1 MKLPELSE
9 SASPEFSDAATCKG
23 WLENVP
29 LANVAAAQGEL
40 VGQLE
45 EFNRFPVA
53 AAQRLGV
60 LEALR
65 EAVHF
70 VQIEQS
76 KRFSNRALP
85 MSDTEAAAFNTTIEL
100 WDQMRVGYQRCLDAA
115 LNRDSGMRAQSAL
128 ICQRLAAY
136 LGLKMY
142 HHYRGYRQVPA
153 GNWQALHETYAA
165 AEKLGVED
173 DTVKDFMNRDIHD
186 TSPRVAY
193 A

>member
-1 MKLPELSE
+1 MKLPDLSE
-9 SASPEFSDAATCKG
+9 SASPEFSDAASCKA
-23 WLENVP
+23 WLEHVP
-29 LANVAAAQGEL
+29 LANVPAAQAEL

-45 EFNRFPVA
+45 ELNRFPVA
-53 AAQRLGV
+53 AAQRLAV

-85 MSDTEAAAFNTTIEL
+85 MTDTEAAAFNATIAL
-100 WDQMRVGYQRCLDAA
+100 WDQMRIGYQRCLDAA
-115 LNRDSGMRAQSAL
+115 LNRDAGMRAQSAL

-136 LGLKMY
+136 LGLTMY

-153 GNWQALHETYAA
+153 GHWLALNDVYAA

-173 DTVKDFMNRDIHD
+173 
-186 TSPRVAY
+186 
-193 A
+193 